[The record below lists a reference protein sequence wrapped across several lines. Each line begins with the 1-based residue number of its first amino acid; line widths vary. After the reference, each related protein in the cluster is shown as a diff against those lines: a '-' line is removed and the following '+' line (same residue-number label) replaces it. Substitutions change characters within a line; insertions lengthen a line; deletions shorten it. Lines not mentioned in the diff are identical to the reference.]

1 MPPGSSRTGRHLRC
15 ADYNVGENGDEE
27 GDCSHVV
34 NGLGETEF
42 RIFVLVVVRRVFCLS
57 RLHLRPGFGGARVV
71 SDFLFLLGDPSH
83 GVVDEKIRGGSRPRL
98 ALGEDDRLRLAPL
111 VQELAQ

>member
-1 MPPGSSRTGRHLRC
+1 
-15 ADYNVGENGDEE
+15 
-27 GDCSHVV
+27 
-34 NGLGETEF
+34 
-42 RIFVLVVVRRVFCLS
+42 
-57 RLHLRPGFGGARVV
+57 VV